1 MYKKEQALYFAFH
14 FLIRRI
20 PENVGRFFNV
30 FAGAFPLRVRKM
42 RAFFAFHF
50 LIRRTRKNVGE
61 NLSLSGAIMP
71 QRMADVK

>member
-1 MYKKEQALYFAFH
+1 MLEGY
-14 FLIRRI
+14 
-20 PENVGRFFNV
+20 FNV

-61 NLSLSGAIMP
+61 NFSLSGAIMP
-71 QRMADVK
+71 QRRSNVKR